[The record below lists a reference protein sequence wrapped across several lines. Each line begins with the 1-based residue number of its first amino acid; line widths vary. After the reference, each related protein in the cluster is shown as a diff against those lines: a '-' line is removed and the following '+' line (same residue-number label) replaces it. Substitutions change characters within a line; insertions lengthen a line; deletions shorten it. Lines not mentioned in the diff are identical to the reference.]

1 MTTTLPG
8 DRQAMV
14 ATNEA
19 RSGLH
24 GAYMQG
30 LDRAASVAGDE
41 GVFNF
46 LGYLEAISIR
56 VRRPVEVSVDQK
68 RAFEA
73 QRKEDVDA
81 WDAGWLKAQRTLR
94 QCREVPGVGALAQSF
109 ERCKKAH
116 GEVAARAFMAFFEAL
131 VAGD

>member
-1 MTTTLPG
+1 MTALPG

-14 ATNEA
+14 ATNEV

-24 GAYMQG
+24 GAYRQG

-46 LGYLEAISIR
+46 LGSLEAIAIR

-73 QRKEDVDA
+73 QRKEDLDS

-94 QCREVPGVGALAQSF
+94 QCKQVPGVGALAQSF
-109 ERCKKAH
+109 KACEKAH
-116 GEVAARAFMAFFEAL
+116 GAVAARGFLAFFEAL
-131 VAGD
+131 VAGA